1 MAFDSII
8 DYIPLSMDLFIKILI
23 AITIFIVLYYIGVLV
38 SNYIRRA
45 KLKASPELI
54 YNLARTAKYII
65 AFSGFLA
72 ALSVLGV
79 ELSGLLIAAGFTG
92 IVIGLAAQQT
102 LSQLFAGIS
111 LILEGR
117 ARVGD
122 AIRIGDDWG
131 VIESVGLMST
141 QIRLWSGEI
150 LTIPNDSVMGSKIY
164 NYSKSVARRI
174 DLTIGISYSS
184 SISKALN
191 IITSLLSE
199 KELVLAEP
207 PPTLMVDSL
216 GDSAV
221 IIKVLLWVPNSEF
234 WTIRKEIIR
243 EIKEALE
250 AGGIEIPF
258 PQRVV
263 WLRSGTESKGAQ

>member
-1 MAFDSII
+1 MAFNSII
-8 DYIPLSMDLFIKILI
+8 DYIPLSMNLLIKILI
-23 AITIFIVLYYIGVLV
+23 AIVVLIASYYIGVLV
-38 SNYIRRA
+38 GNYIRKV
-45 KLKASPELI
+45 KLKAPPEVI
-54 YNLARTAKYII
+54 YNLARTAKYLIL
-65 AFSGFLA
+65 FLGFLT

-92 IVIGLAAQQT
+92 IVVGLAAQQT

-131 VIESVGLMST
+131 LVESVGLMST

-164 NYSKSVARRI
+164 NYSRSVARRI
-174 DLTIGISYSS
+174 DLTIGISYTSD
-184 SISKALN
+184 INKALS
-191 IITSLLSE
+191 IITSLLNE
-199 KELVLAEP
+199 KELILAEP
-207 PPTLMVDSL
+207 PPTLIVDSL

-221 IIKVLLWVPNSEF
+221 IIKVLLWVPSSEF
-234 WTIRKEIIR
+234 WTVRREIIR

-250 AGGIEIPF
+250 AEGIEIPF

-263 WLRSGTESKGAQ
+263 WLRSVAGSKGT